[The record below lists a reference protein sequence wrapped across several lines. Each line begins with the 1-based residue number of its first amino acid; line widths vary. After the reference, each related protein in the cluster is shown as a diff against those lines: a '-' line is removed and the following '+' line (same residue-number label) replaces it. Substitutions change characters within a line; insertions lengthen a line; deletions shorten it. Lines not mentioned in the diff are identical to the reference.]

1 MGFLKHATLNF
12 YVFIHKMD
20 SSERLYNKFESF
32 AIERSKFTILFFGLD
47 YGGFNPIEQTSNW
60 K

>member
-1 MGFLKHATLNF
+1 
-12 YVFIHKMD
+12 MD